1 MPPVDCWRAQRA
13 GTGAVRHPWH
23 RAARRARS
31 PDL

>member
-13 GTGAVRHPWH
+13 GTGAAWH